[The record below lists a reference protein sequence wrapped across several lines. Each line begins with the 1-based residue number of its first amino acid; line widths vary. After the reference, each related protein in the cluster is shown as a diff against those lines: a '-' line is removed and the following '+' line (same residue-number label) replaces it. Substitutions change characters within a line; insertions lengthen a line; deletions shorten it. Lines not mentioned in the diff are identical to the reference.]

1 MMMMMMSMMQQV
13 MEAISG
19 FDTHLVRYQPDPPA
33 LPPTPSPR
41 FSIDDPDSP
50 FHVLNCSESL
60 IYIYIYISYN
70 PLVRHTSLLSTYSS
84 VRHIVLSCMTH
95 PLLGGYAL

>member
-33 LPPTPSPR
+33 PPPTPSPR

-60 IYIYIYISYN
+60 IYIYIYIY
-70 PLVRHTSLLSTYSS
+70 RITRTSLLSTYSS